1 MQMRGRSFAFWRQV
15 WLNPNMPRQ
24 LLDSEKIYTGAVF
37 EIARDRLREDSG
49 QEIIR
54 DVVQHPG
61 GAGGVPLFADGR
73 IALVR
78 QYRHPAKRDLLEI
91 PAGKIDAGEA
101 PETCAAR
108 EIEEELGVRV
118 GRIEKLAEFYSTP
131 GFCEEKLFVY
141 LATELEP
148 GEQHLDHD
156 ETVEIVYLSL
166 AEAWQLVERGEIEDA
181 KTIIALLLTKQK
193 ITAA

>member
-1 MQMRGRSFAFWRQV
+1 
-15 WLNPNMPRQ
+15 MPRE
-24 LLDSEKIYTGAVF
+24 LLDSQKIYTGAVF
-37 EIARDRLREDSG
+37 DVTRDRLREESG

-61 GAGGVPLFADGR
+61 GAGGVALFADGR

-78 QYRHPAKRDLLEI
+78 QYRHPAKRELLEI

-131 GFCEEKLFVY
+131 GFCGEKLFVY

-148 GEQHLDHD
+148 SVQKLDHD
-156 ETVEIVYLSL
+156 ETVEIVYVTLE
-166 AEAWQLVERGEIEDA
+166 EAWHLVETGEIEDA
-181 KTIIALLLTKQK
+181 KTIIALLLTRQK
-193 ITAA
+193 LSTTNLTEA

>member
-1 MQMRGRSFAFWRQV
+1 
-15 WLNPNMPRQ
+15 MPRQ
-24 LLDSEKIYTGAVF
+24 LLNSENIYSGVVF
-37 EIARDRLREDSG
+37 DVTRDRLREDSG
-49 QEIIR
+49 QEIVR
-54 DVVQHPG
+54 DVVRHPG

-78 QYRHPAKRDLLEI
+78 QYRHPAGRDLLEI
-91 PAGKIDAGEA
+91 PAGKIDGGEP
-101 PETCAAR
+101 PEICAAR

-141 LATELEP
+141 LATELEASV
-148 GEQHLDHD
+148 QNLDHD

-166 AEAWQLVERGEIEDA
+166 AEAWQLVESGEIEDA
-181 KTIIALLLTKQK
+181 KTIIALLLTQQK
-193 ITAA
+193 LSMERNGLHQ

>member
-1 MQMRGRSFAFWRQV
+1 
-15 WLNPNMPRQ
+15 MPRQ
-24 LLDSEKIYTGAVF
+24 ILDSQKIYTGVVF
-37 EIARDRLREDSG
+37 EVARDRLREESG
-49 QEIIR
+49 QEIVR

-61 GAGGVPLFADGR
+61 GAGGVPVFADGR
-73 IALVR
+73 IALVK
-78 QYRHPAKRDLLEI
+78 QYRHPARRDLLEI

-148 GEQHLDHD
+148 SVQKLDHD

-166 AEAWQLVERGEIEDA
+166 EEAWQLVEAGEIEDA
-181 KTIIALLLTKQK
+181 KTIIALMLTKQK
-193 ITAA
+193 FSTTSPTEA

>member
-1 MQMRGRSFAFWRQV
+1 
-15 WLNPNMPRQ
+15 MPRQ
-24 LLDSEKIYTGAVF
+24 LLDSQNIFTGAVF
-37 EIARDRLREDSG
+37 AVTRDRLREESG

-61 GAGGVPLFADGR
+61 GAGGVALFADGR

-78 QYRHPAKRDLLEI
+78 QYRHPAGRDLLEI
-91 PAGKIDAGEA
+91 PAGKIDAGET

-131 GFCEEKLFVY
+131 GFCAEKLFVY
-141 LATELEP
+141 LATELTP
-148 GEQHLDHD
+148 STQKLDHD
-156 ETVEIVYLSL
+156 EEVEIVYMTLD
-166 AEAWQLVERGEIEDA
+166 EAWQLVERGEIEDA
-181 KTIIALLLTKQK
+181 KTIIALMLTRQK
-193 ITAA
+193 IFAAN

>member
-1 MQMRGRSFAFWRQV
+1 
-15 WLNPNMPRQ
+15 MPRQ
-24 LLDSEKIYTGAVF
+24 LLDSQNIYSGVVF

-49 QEIIR
+49 QEIVR
-54 DVVQHPG
+54 EVVRHPG

-73 IALVR
+73 IALVK
-78 QYRHPAKRDLLEI
+78 QYRHPAGRDLLEI
-91 PAGKIDAGEA
+91 PAGKIDAGER
-101 PETCAAR
+101 PESCAAR

-141 LATELEP
+141 LATDLEASV
-148 GEQHLDHD
+148 QKLDHD

-181 KTIIALLLTKQK
+181 KTIIALLLLKQK
-193 ITAA
+193 LLTE